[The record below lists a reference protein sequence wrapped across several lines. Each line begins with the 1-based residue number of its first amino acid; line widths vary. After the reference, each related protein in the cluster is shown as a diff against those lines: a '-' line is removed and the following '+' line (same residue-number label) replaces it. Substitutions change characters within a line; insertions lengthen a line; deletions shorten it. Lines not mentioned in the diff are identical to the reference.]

1 MPIQRAIRGGET
13 LRGLEMALRFPEG
26 GQHFVL
32 ANAVPLRGADGRRQ
46 AICIFQ
52 DFTEHKRAQE
62 ALRASEERCRRIA
75 DSNIIGIA
83 FWDMDGRITE
93 ANQGFLD
100 LVGFSREDLR
110 AGGLRWRDITPTE
123 YRHLDD
129 RALTEMRACGACR
142 PFEKEY
148 ARKDGRRVPV
158 LIGAALLEK
167 SECEGVAFIL
177 DLTERKRAEEELKR
191 LVVENAA
198 LYQQAAR
205 EAQVKD
211 LLLGELNHRV
221 RNNLALMVSF
231 LELQRETPEGRQAA
245 AVLDDA
251 IARVQGLALVH
262 NVLAGT
268 GFEAGEYGALV
279 RGLAEQ
285 TLLEG
290 PLAGRATFRV
300 EGPPLRLPSAQ
311 LTALGLITNELFTN
325 IAKHAFRDGRT
336 GTVRVA
342 LETAGRHVTIRV
354 QDDGVGLPSGF
365 TRQPGHLGLELI
377 QSLAEVSLKGTFA
390 LESGEGTTAVIR
402 FRLPG

>member
-1 MPIQRAIRGGET
+1 M
-13 LRGLEMALRFPEG
+13 
-26 GQHFVL
+26 
-32 ANAVPLRGADGRRQ
+32 
-46 AICIFQ
+46 
-52 DFTEHKRAQE
+52 
-62 ALRASEERCRRIA
+62 
-75 DSNIIGIA
+75 
-83 FWDMDGRITE
+83 
-93 ANQGFLD
+93 
-100 LVGFSREDLR
+100 
-110 AGGLRWRDITPTE
+110 
-123 YRHLDD
+123 
-129 RALTEMRACGACR
+129 
-142 PFEKEY
+142 
-148 ARKDGRRVPV
+148 
-158 LIGAALLEK
+158 EK

-231 LELQRETPEGRQAA
+231 LELQRETPDGRQAA

-354 QDDGVGLPSGF
+354 QDDGVGLSSGF